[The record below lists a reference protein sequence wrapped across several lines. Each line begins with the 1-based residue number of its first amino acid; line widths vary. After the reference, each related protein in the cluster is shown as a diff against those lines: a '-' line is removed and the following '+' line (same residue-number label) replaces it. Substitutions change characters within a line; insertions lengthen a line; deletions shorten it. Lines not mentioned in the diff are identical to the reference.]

1 MLKSA
6 EKRDSLKTV
15 SKQERIDSLR
25 YVSLST
31 ELDELAK
38 SLQTAVVS
46 KSKDEEVKAKRKI
59 QAEMAEEKN
68 RKKKENKKLLIRF
81 VNLIAFKKS

>member
-6 EKRDSLKTV
+6 ERRDSLKTV

-31 ELDELAK
+31 ELDELA
-38 SLQTAVVS
+38 S
-46 KSKDEEVKAKRKI
+46 E
-59 QAEMAEEKN
+59 
-68 RKKKENKKLLIRF
+68 LLC
-81 VNLIAFKKS
+81 NP